1 MQQNL
6 ITKIREYLP
15 EIDVN
20 ALSFDIDEHPYEN
33 DLDQSIENIKIW
45 SHTVLE
51 KAKLP
56 IAVSEA
62 KALTTKYGLETNEGC
77 ALQMVVELDAVNKSI
92 ENKDASTAALASMKL
107 FEAVW
112 HSSILRDA
120 NDSGI
125 HRTSKKEAKASDAT
139 PNKISDKKSPD
150 QKLKH
155 YQKTINDLR
164 DKYPHCNV
172 NALRL
177 LAATRLNVSKQ
188 ELDDLEI
195 SPQ

>member
-20 ALSFDIDEHPYEN
+20 GLSFDIDEHPYEN
-33 DLDQSIENIKIW
+33 DLDSFTENIQIW
-45 SHTVLE
+45 SHTILE

-107 FEAVW
+107 LDAVW

-125 HRTSKKEAKASDAT
+125 HKTTGKHTKKTNAA
-139 PNKISDKKSPD
+139 PNNKSDKKSTE

-177 LAATRLNVSKQ
+177 LAATRLNVAKQ

-195 SPQ
+195 TPQ

>member
-6 ITKIREYLP
+6 IPKIREYLP

-20 ALSFDIDEHPYEN
+20 DLIFDNDEHPYEN
-33 DLDQSIENIKIW
+33 DLDHSIESIKIW
-45 SHTVLE
+45 SHTILE

-62 KALTTKYGLETNEGC
+62 KALTTKYGLDTNEGC

-92 ENKDASTAALASMKL
+92 ENQDASTAALASMKL
-107 FEAVW
+107 LDAVW
-112 HSSILRDA
+112 HSSILRDT

-125 HRTSKKEAKASDAT
+125 RKTPKKDAT
-139 PNKISDKKSPD
+139 NSDIARKNTSVEKSTD

-155 YQKTINDLR
+155 YQKTINDLKE
-164 DKYPHCNV
+164 KYPHCNV

-188 ELDDLEI
+188 ELDDLDI